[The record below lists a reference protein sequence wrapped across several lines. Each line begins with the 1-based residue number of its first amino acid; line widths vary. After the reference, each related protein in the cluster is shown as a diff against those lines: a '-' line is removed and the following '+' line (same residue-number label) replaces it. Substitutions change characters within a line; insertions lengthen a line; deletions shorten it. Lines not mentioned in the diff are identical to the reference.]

1 LIEKRRRADD
11 GGPPPEQLVEPPSIE
26 VPNVFEG
33 SLDERCVAIRL
44 CWRRR
49 GAAVFRGTI
58 AGNELREI
66 ARRQRSNAPDSPS
79 GGDGRVEQSKSL
91 DVGVGVEPLAAG
103 GTSGGNGAIPTL
115 PNPQDVL

>member
-26 VPNVFEG
+26 
-33 SLDERCVAIRL
+33 A
-44 CWRRR
+44 
-49 GAAVFRGTI
+49 
-58 AGNELREI
+58 
-66 ARRQRSNAPDSPS
+66 
-79 GGDGRVEQSKSL
+79 DGRVEQSESL

-103 GTSGGNGAIPTL
+103 GTGGGNGAIPTL